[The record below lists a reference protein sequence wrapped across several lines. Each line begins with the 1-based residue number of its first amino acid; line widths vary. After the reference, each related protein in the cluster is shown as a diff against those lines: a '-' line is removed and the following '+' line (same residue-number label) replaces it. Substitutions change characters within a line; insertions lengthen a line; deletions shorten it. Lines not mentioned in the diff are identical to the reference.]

1 MTVIYL
7 DSAPFTVIACLG
19 LASNADHGEK
29 EWDTGLDTEP
39 LSLFQYQKSRVSAGI
54 LKRKIVLDPP
64 A

>member
-39 LSLFQYQKSRVSAGI
+39 LSLFSTRNRGFLQGY
-54 LKRKIVLDPP
+54 
-64 A
+64 